1 MNVMSKRR
9 GVLRTAGIA
18 VNLLLP
24 VGAAGAMGLMQAY
37 DAALQH
43 DAIYRSALSEHEA
56 GQQYKAIGRA
66 GLLPTLQYSYGT
78 GKNKA
83 QITAPD
89 AQGVPVTTDP
99 DYTSA
104 TSSISLRQSLFN
116 LDALARYRQGIAQ
129 TDLSDAQWTTRRQD
143 LMIRLVMAYADAK
156 YAQDQLMLYSA
167 QRDAFAEQR
176 RVNDRLF
183 QKGEGTR
190 TDMLETQA
198 KLDMAEAQVIEATD
212 NVTLSL
218 DALSVMTGGAVVQI
232 DGLGSDF
239 RLLPMAQPGIEE
251 WKTIAG
257 ENNAELAAAR
267 FAEQIAEHEISKSR
281 AGHTPRLDLNLSIS
295 HNRSE
300 TLTTYKQD
308 STVRSIGVQLV
319 VPLYSG
325 GYVSAL
331 TTQAVANRDKVRAD
345 RDATTNKVMLELR
358 KQISPAQ
365 NSAAKM
371 AALEKAVSSA
381 TQLVQATRESVR
393 GGVRI
398 NLDVLNAEQ
407 QLVAAKRDLMQAR
420 YNYLISFL
428 KLRMAAGT
436 LQTDDLRTVARYF
449 SASN

>member
-1 MNVMSKRR
+1 MSVPKRQ
-9 GVLRTAGIA
+9 GVLNAACITITM
-18 VNLLLP
+18 LLLP
-24 VGAAGAMGLMQAY
+24 TGSACAIGLMQAY

-43 DAIYRSALSEHEA
+43 DAIYHAALSEHEA
-56 GQQYKAIGRA
+56 GQQYKALGRS
-66 GLLPTLQYSYGT
+66 GLLPTLQYNYGT

-83 QITAPD
+83 RITAPD
-89 AQGVPVTTDP
+89 ALGVPVTNDP

-116 LDALARYRQGIAQ
+116 LDALARYRQGMAQ
-129 TDLSDAQWTTRRQD
+129 TDFSDAQLITRRQD
-143 LMIRLVMAYADAK
+143 LMIRLVMAYTDAK
-156 YAQDQLMLYSA
+156 YAQDQLMLYLA
-167 QRDAFAEQR
+167 QRNAFAEQR
-176 RVNDRLF
+176 KVNDRLF
-183 QKGEGTR
+183 QKGEGSR

-198 KLDMAEAQVIEATD
+198 KLDVAEAQVIEATD
-212 NVTLSL
+212 NVAISL
-218 DALSVMTGGAVVQI
+218 NALAVMTGSTVLQI
-232 DGLGSDF
+232 DGMGPEF
-239 RLLPMAQPGIEE
+239 RLLPLPQPGIEE

-257 ENNAELAAAR
+257 KNNAELIAAR
-267 FAEQIAEHEISKSR
+267 FAEQIAEQEISKSR
-281 AGHTPRLDLNLSIS
+281 AGHAPRLDLNLSIS

-308 STVRSIGVQLV
+308 STVRSIGLQLV
-319 VPLYSG
+319 VPLYAG

-331 TTQAVANRDKVRAD
+331 TTQAVANRDKARAD
-345 RDATTNKVMLELR
+345 LDATTNKVMLELR

-371 AALEKAVSSA
+371 AALEKSVDSA
-381 TQLVQATRESVR
+381 TQLVRATRESVR

-407 QLVAAKRDLMQAR
+407 QLVATKRDLMQAR

-436 LQTDDLRTVARYF
+436 LETDDLRTVARYF
-449 SASN
+449 SAEN